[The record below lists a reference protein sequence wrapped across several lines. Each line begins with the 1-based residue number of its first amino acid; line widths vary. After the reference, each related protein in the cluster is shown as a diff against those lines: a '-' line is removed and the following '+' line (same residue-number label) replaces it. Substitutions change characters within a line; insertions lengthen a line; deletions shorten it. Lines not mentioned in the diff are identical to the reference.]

1 MLNDI
6 NDAKR
11 SFSVSD
17 NDNEV
22 RNVAYKVEETLEVC
36 SLMGI
41 GRSSGETIDAFLR
54 YSVQLI

>member
-41 GRSSGETIDAFLR
+41 GHSSGETIDAFLR

>member
-1 MLNDI
+1 MQNDL

-17 NDNEV
+17 NVDEV

>member
-1 MLNDI
+1 MLNDL
-6 NDAKR
+6 NNAKR

-17 NDNEV
+17 DVDEV
-22 RNVAYKVEETLEVC
+22 RNVAYKVKETLKVC

-41 GRSSGETIDAFLR
+41 GRSSGETIDAFLC

>member
-1 MLNDI
+1 MLNDL
-6 NDAKR
+6 NDAKQ

-17 NDNEV
+17 DADEV
-22 RNVAYKVEETLEVC
+22 RNVACKVKETLEVC

-41 GRSSGETIDAFLR
+41 GRSSGGTIDAFLH